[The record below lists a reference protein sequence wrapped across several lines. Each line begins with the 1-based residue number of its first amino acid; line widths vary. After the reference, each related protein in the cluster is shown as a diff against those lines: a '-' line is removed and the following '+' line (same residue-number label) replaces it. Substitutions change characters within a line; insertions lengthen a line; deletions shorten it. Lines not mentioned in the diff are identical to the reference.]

1 MKNQRF
7 VLMSFFT
14 AAVLVGMSLQGLGA
28 PLLANF
34 EISNPEIA
42 LGLNATS
49 VAAFIVGI
57 VTFFVL
63 NRHPVAYRFT
73 DEVVT
78 EFRKVT
84 WPSKEETVRSTTVVV
99 VFTVIVS
106 LALAGYDW
114 IWGEITSRVL
124 FTET

>member
-1 MKNQRF
+1 MKNQRY

-34 EISNPEIA
+34 EISNPELP
-42 LGLNATS
+42 LGFTATNL
-49 VAAFIVGI
+49 AAFLVGI
-57 VTFFVL
+57 TTFFVL
-63 NRHPVAYRFT
+63 NRHPVAYQFT

-84 WPSKEETVRSTTVVV
+84 WPSKEVPVRSTTVVV
-99 VFTVIVS
+99 VFTVIVAG
-106 LALAGYDW
+106 ALAGYDW

-124 FTET
+124 FTES

>member
-1 MKNQRF
+1 MKNQKF
-7 VLMSFFT
+7 VLMSFFS

-34 EISNPEIA
+34 EVSNPELF

-49 VAAFIVGI
+49 LVALIAGVI
-57 VTFFVL
+57 TFLVL

-78 EFRKVT
+78 ELRKVS
-84 WPSKEETVRSTTVVV
+84 WPSREETIRSTTVVV
-99 VFTVIVS
+99 VFTVIVAG
-106 LALAGYDW
+106 ALAGYDW

-124 FTET
+124 FTES

>member
-1 MKNQRF
+1 
-7 VLMSFFT
+7 MSFFT

-34 EISNPEIA
+34 EVSNPEIA

-124 FTET
+124 FTES

>member
-1 MKNQRF
+1 MKNKRF

-14 AAVLVGMSLQGLGA
+14 GAVLVGMSLQGLGA

-42 LGLNATS
+42 LGLSATTA
-49 VAAFIVGI
+49 VAFIVGI
-57 VTFFVL
+57 ATFFIL
-63 NRHPVAYRFT
+63 SRHPVAYRFT

-99 VFTVIVS
+99 VFTIIVAG
-106 LALAGYDW
+106 ALAGYDW

-124 FTET
+124 FTES

>member
-7 VLMSFFT
+7 VIMSFFG

-34 EISNPEIA
+34 EVSNPELF
-42 LGLNATS
+42 LGLNATNL
-49 VAAFIVGI
+49 AAFVVAI

-63 NRHPVAYRFT
+63 LRHPVAYRVT
-73 DEVVT
+73 DEVVA

-84 WPSKEETVRSTTVVV
+84 WPSREETIRSTTVVV
-99 VFTVIVS
+99 VFTVIVAS
-106 LALAGYDW
+106 ALAGYDW

-124 FTET
+124 FTEI

>member
-1 MKNQRF
+1 
-7 VLMSFFT
+7 MSFFG

-34 EISNPEIA
+34 EVSNPELL
-42 LGLNATS
+42 LGLNATNL
-49 VAAFIVGI
+49 AAFVVAI

-63 NRHPVAYRFT
+63 LRHPVAYRFT
-73 DEVVT
+73 DEVVA

-84 WPSKEETVRSTTVVV
+84 WPSREETIRSTTVVV
-99 VFTVIVS
+99 VFTVIVAS
-106 LALAGYDW
+106 ALAGYDW

-124 FTET
+124 FTEI

>member
-7 VLMSFFT
+7 VLMSFFA

-34 EISNPEIA
+34 EVSNPELF

-49 VAAFIVGI
+49 LAAFIAGVA
-57 VTFFVL
+57 TFLIL

-73 DEVVT
+73 DEVVS

-84 WPSKEETVRSTTVVV
+84 WPTREETIRSTTVVV
-99 VFTVIVS
+99 VFTVIVAS
-106 LALAGYDW
+106 TLAGYDW

-124 FTET
+124 FTQS

>member
-1 MKNQRF
+1 VKNQKF
-7 VLMSFFT
+7 VLMSFFS

-34 EISNPEIA
+34 EVSNPELF

-49 VAAFIVGI
+49 MVAFIVGVI
-57 VTFFVL
+57 TFLVL
-63 NRHPVAYRFT
+63 NRHPVVYRFT

-78 EFRKVT
+78 ELRKVS
-84 WPSKEETVRSTTVVV
+84 WPSREETIRSTTVVV
-99 VFTVIVS
+99 VFTVIVAG
-106 LALAGYDW
+106 ALAGYDW

-124 FTET
+124 FTES

>member
-34 EISNPEIA
+34 EVSNPEII
-42 LGLNATS
+42 LGFSATS
-49 VAAFIVGI
+49 MAAFAAGI
-57 VTFFVL
+57 ATFFVL

-84 WPSKEETVRSTTVVV
+84 WPTKEETVRSTTVVV
-99 VFTVIVS
+99 LFTIIVAG
-106 LALAGYDW
+106 ALAGYDW
-114 IWGEITSRVL
+114 IWGEVTSRVL
-124 FTET
+124 FTEI